1 MILLLFS
8 GNNFLPRNLIST
20 DFHILLF
27 NFIFHDCIKPVYAK
41 YDLQQENVGD
51 QLHAFCHTK
60 MHFNDSTMRHAT
72 IVYVEFLLSFPSN
85 G

>member
-27 NFIFHDCIKPVYAK
+27 NFIFHNGIKPVYAK
-41 YDLQQENVGD
+41 YDLQQEILGFN
-51 QLHAFCHTK
+51 C
-60 MHFNDSTMRHAT
+60 MHFAIQKCILMIA
-72 IVYVEFLLSFPSN
+72 L
-85 G
+85 